1 MNNMNMPYL
10 KIGDIILYTVNKG
23 DNVYRIAQI
32 FNTEIDL
39 IRCMNKLNEDY
50 LIMPGQQLLIP
61 VIYQHSHHLKPS
73 PYRQSYDLYF

>member
-23 DNVYRIAQI
+23 DNVYRIAQM

-39 IRCMNKLNEDY
+39 IRCMNKLNDDY
-50 LIMPGQQLLIP
+50 LIMPGQQLLVP
-61 VIYQHSHHLKPS
+61 VIYHHNHHQKPG

>member
-1 MNNMNMPYL
+1 MYNSNMPYL

-23 DNVYRIAQI
+23 DNVYRIAQM
-32 FNTEIDL
+32 FHTETEM

-61 VIYQHSHHLKPS
+61 VIYHHSATPNPG